1 MVLNT
6 VKEADLKGKRVL
18 IRVDFNVPVKNG
30 VVTDATRIKAALPT
44 INYILD
50 NGASLVVMSHYGR
63 PKGQKNMDFSMAPI
77 RAEFE
82 KLLGKPVKLAPDVI
96 GEEVKKEV
104 EALKPG
110 EVLLLENVRFY
121 PDEEKN
127 GSSFAK
133 ELASY
138 GDLYVNDAFGTAHRA
153 HASTEGVAH
162 YLPAF
167 AGFLIEKEV
176 KFMAPLLEN
185 PEHPFVAVIGG
196 SKVSSKISVLES
208 LVKTCDTIVIGGGM
222 AYTFL
227 KVLGHSVGTS
237 LVEDDYQETAKAF
250 LAAAEKKGV
259 KVILPLDHVCAD
271 KFDENATPV
280 AVDSVDIPEGLMGL
294 DIGPKTVA
302 AIVEEMKKAKNV
314 VWNGPMG
321 VFEFAAFAKGT
332 EAVAKALAESNAVS
346 VVGGGD
352 SVAAINKFGLAS
364 QISHV
369 STGGGASLEFL
380 EGKVLPG
387 IKALEKTEKRRPYI
401 AGNWKMN
408 LVPSAAKKYAK
419 ELADAYKES
428 GADCKFM
435 IACPFV
441 DLPGVVEAV
450 KGTPVIVAAEN
461 MANHK
466 EGAYTGEVS
475 PLMLQDLGVNTV
487 ILGHSERRQYYG
499 ETNEVVNS
507 KVLLALECG
516 MDVDLC
522 VGETLE
528 EREGGKLEEVLTAQ
542 LEVGLKGVKPEEMSK
557 ITIAYEP
564 VWAIGTGKTA
574 TPEDADNA
582 HAFIRETVARI
593 YSKDIAEKLIIQYG
607 GSVKAENVKALM
619 AKENIDGALVGGASL
634 SVEKFLPIIA
644 FNK

>member
-6 VKEADLKGKRVL
+6 VKDADLKGKRVL

-50 NGASLVVMSHYGR
+50 GGASLVVMSHYGR
-63 PKGQKNMDFSMAPI
+63 PKGQKNMDFSMSPI

-96 GEEVKKEV
+96 GEEVEKEV
-104 EALKPG
+104 KALKPG

-127 GSSFAK
+127 GEEFAK
-133 ELASY
+133 TLASY

-153 HASTEGVAH
+153 HASTEGVSH
-162 YLPAF
+162 FLPAY

-259 KVILPLDHVCAD
+259 KVILPVDHVCAD

-302 AIVEEMKKAKNV
+302 LIVSEMKSAKNV

-321 VFEFAAFAKGT
+321 VFEFSAFAKGT
-332 EAVAKALAESNAVS
+332 EAVAKALAESDAIS

-387 IKALEKTEKRRPYI
+387 IKALEKQGRRPYI

-408 LVPSAAKKYAK
+408 LVPSEAKKYAA
-419 ELADAYKES
+419 ELAAAYKES
-428 GADCKFM
+428 GADCKCM

-450 KGTPVIVAAEN
+450 KGSDIIVAAEN
-461 MANHK
+461 MADHK
-466 EGAYTGEVS
+466 SGAYTGEVS

-499 ETNEVVNS
+499 ETNEVVNG

-542 LEVGLKGVKPEEMSK
+542 LEVGLKGVKPEEMAK

-582 HAFIRETVARI
+582 HAFIRETVARL

-634 SVEKFLPIIA
+634 SVDKFLPIIA

>member
-6 VKEADLKGKRVL
+6 VKDADLKGKRVL

-50 NGASLVVMSHYGR
+50 GGASLVVMSHYGR

-96 GEEVKKEV
+96 GEEVEKEV
-104 EALKPG
+104 KALKPG

-127 GSSFAK
+127 GEEFAK
-133 ELASY
+133 TLASY

-153 HASTEGVAH
+153 HASTEGVSH
-162 YLPAF
+162 FLPAY

-259 KVILPLDHVCAD
+259 KVILPVDHVCAD

-302 AIVEEMKKAKNV
+302 LIVSEMKSAKNV

-321 VFEFAAFAKGT
+321 VFEFSAFAKGT
-332 EAVAKALAESNAVS
+332 EAVAKALAESDAIS

-387 IKALEKTEKRRPYI
+387 IKALEKQGRRPYI

-408 LVPSAAKKYAK
+408 LVPSEAKKYAA
-419 ELADAYKES
+419 ELAAAYKES
-428 GADCKFM
+428 GADCKCM

-450 KGTPVIVAAEN
+450 KGSDIIVAAEN
-461 MANHK
+461 MADHK
-466 EGAYTGEVS
+466 SGAYTGEVS

-499 ETNEVVNS
+499 ETNEVVNG

-542 LEVGLKGVKPEEMSK
+542 LEVGLKGVKPEEMAK

-582 HAFIRETVARI
+582 HAFIRETVARL

-634 SVEKFLPIIA
+634 SVDKFLPIIA